1 MKGLKKWLM
10 LIMICSMVICNY
22 GTVDNVKAVSQTES
36 SEEEEEILLDDNEL
50 SSWEEEEEVWDDD
63 DEIEEDD
70 EDDDEDGQEDDI
82 YVDDT
87 IMVTSEIKEKWEN
100 YYNAE
105 VTVNRYCYR

>member
-22 GTVDNVKAVSQTES
+22 GTVDNVKAVSQTKS

-70 EDDDEDGQEDDI
+70 EDDEDSQEEDI

-87 IMVTSEIKEKWEN
+87 IMVISEIKEKWEN
-100 YYNAE
+100 HYNAE
-105 VTVNRYCYR
+105 VTVQI